1 MCPSQAKLVIS
12 ALKTREKKL
21 EKKKAFMTR
30 TQSDYI
36 KTISQM
42 SGKDLCVGGS
52 RCSGGE
58 EPASAHSPVD
68 ASNQPI
74 LRQIW
79 PASGLDDSF
88 TSCLH
93 VVMWQTRLRNE
104 VQSNEVQS
112 KQIADRVKTL

>member
-42 SGKDLCVGGS
+42 SGKDLCVWAAHIVQGG
-52 RCSGGE
+52 RT
-58 EPASAHSPVD
+58 
-68 ASNQPI
+68 
-74 LRQIW
+74 
-79 PASGLDDSF
+79 SF
-88 TSCLH
+88 S
-93 VVMWQTRLRNE
+93 
-104 VQSNEVQS
+104 
-112 KQIADRVKTL
+112 TLAWGDQR